1 MDVKQQ
7 LAIWLYRA
15 GRYSDGASVD
25 EVASFAGVSIG
36 SVYNCTW
43 RCIVALLSLHDSAFN
58 LNDQEQK
65 AGAQAYAH
73 EKSGCSA
80 WRHGKLAVDGTPI
93 GLFSKPGWYG
103 EEFFGKDKIY
113 AIQLTVSIALIY

>member
-7 LAIWLYRA
+7 LAIWLYCP
-15 GRYSDGASVD
+15 GCYSNRASVD
-25 EVASFAGVSIG
+25 EVASFTGVSIG

-43 RCIVALLSLHDSAFN
+43 HCIVALLSLHNSAFN
-58 LNDQEQK
+58 LNDQEQR

-80 WRHGKLAVDGTPI
+80 WRHGK
-93 GLFSKPGWYG
+93 
-103 EEFFGKDKIY
+103 
-113 AIQLTVSIALIY
+113 